1 MSAITLVNKS
11 PRLTESEVHE
21 AAQSLINESQVVSS
35 LSLLRILGRGS
46 LTTITKY
53 MSSFNQNNAE
63 LNKLTP
69 SFTEIPES
77 LARSTRLLA
86 IKIWAE
92 SQEIANQELESQREV
107 LQQAVKVSTDR
118 VKEAEIF
125 SDEQTKRLE
134 EIERNYEEKIAE
146 LKDALNAVNTEL
158 DNKEKELN
166 EKTIEL
172 EIIKNDNGILNKSL
186 SEAKDLLAELKSSS
200 KSDLSDIK
208 KDFQLKTEDLKLEI
222 KQKSSVFQSHED
234 NFNKEK
240 TKLISENKQLDLQVA
255 KQQISLDLIS
265 NRLNDEKAV
274 RWEESKEN
282 KLLREKSS
290 LLEGE
295 LNAWKQMNHTLKQTI
310 NNAV

>member
-11 PRLTESEVHE
+11 PRLTETEVHE
-21 AAQSLINESQVVSS
+21 AAQSLIDESQVVSS

-53 MSSFNQNNAE
+53 MSSFNRNNTD
-63 LNKLTP
+63 LNNLTP

-92 SQEIANQELESQREV
+92 SQEIANKELESQREV

-134 EIERNYEEKIAE
+134 EIERNYEEKIEE
-146 LKDALNAVNTEL
+146 LKTSLTTVNIEF
-158 DNKEKELN
+158 DSKVKELN
-166 EKTIEL
+166 QKTIEL
-172 EIIKNDNGILNKSL
+172 EIIKNDNATLNKSL
-186 SEAKDLLAELKSSS
+186 SDTKDLLDELKSSS
-200 KSDLSDIK
+200 KSDLSEIK
-208 KDFQLKTEDLKLEI
+208 MDFQLKIEDLKLEI
-222 KQKSSVFQSHED
+222 KQQSSVFQAHED
-234 NFNKEK
+234 SFSKEK
-240 TKLISENKQLDLQVA
+240 TKLITENKQLDLQVA

-282 KLLREKSS
+282 KMLREKSS

-295 LNAWKQMNHTLKQTI
+295 LNAWKQMNQPPKQTAK
-310 NNAV
+310 NSV